1 MRPSSFC
8 SLATY
13 TCHHELFG
21 LLLSLSLYHPG
32 EKVHCLVDSK
42 TKKTI
47 DESTPKIK
55 LNIIWH
61 VKLDKYSGMNRRQM
75 EQKCIWSEFQM
86 MKAEVINLALKEDPD
101 TLFLDA
107 DMVILDT
114 IDDIDKSKQLG
125 LSPHYIRK
133 RDTDLYGYYNGGM
146 LWTNQKTLK
155 DDWIKFTKT
164 SRYFDQASIEDLA
177 NKYTFFT
184 FDENYNFSWW
194 RVAQSD
200 IPPESIISNISIND
214 NKLHY
219 KNKPI
224 KIIHTHFH
232 EKSNSTVIKF
242 NQIMKNL
249 LIKIKDY
256 KTLMIISRMV
266 NKKWIIQLVLLICL
280 QYLEL
285 NLSLVKA

>member
-1 MRPSSFC
+1 M
-8 SLATY
+8 
-13 TCHHELFG
+13 
-21 LLLSLSLYHPG
+21 
-32 EKVHCLVDSK
+32 DSK
-42 TKKTI
+42 TKRTI

-55 LNIIWH
+55 LDIKWH
-61 VKLDKYSGMNRRQM
+61 VKLDKYFGMNRRQM
-75 EQKCIWSEFQM
+75 EQKGIWSEFQM
-86 MKAEVINLALKEDPD
+86 MKAEVIDLALKEDSD

-177 NKYTFFT
+177 NKYSFFV
-184 FDENYNFSWW
+184 FGENYNFSWW

-200 IPPESIISNISIND
+200 IPPQSIISNISIKD
-214 NKLHY
+214 KKLHY
-219 KNKPI
+219 KNQPM

-232 EKSNSTVIKF
+232 EKSNLTIRRF
-242 NQIMKNL
+242 NHLMINL
-249 LIKIKDY
+249 LTQIKDY
-256 KTLMIISRMV
+256 KTLMIISRMI
-266 NKKWIIQLVLLICL
+266 NKKWIIQLPKQPIGG
-280 QYLEL
+280 
-285 NLSLVKA
+285 